1 MLGLDVDV
9 FTPEFR
15 SENMRRIRSAD
26 TKPEVLVRKF
36 LHGVGRRFRL
46 HRKDL
51 PGKPDIVLPKYKMAV
66 FVHGC
71 FWHGHLCK
79 DGRRPKS
86 NLEYWDAKLDRNQR
100 RDSLSAEKLRAMDW
114 KPVIVWACEA
124 HNQDRLKEI
133 FREIIES

>member
-1 MLGLDVDV
+1 MLGLGVDV

-15 SENMRRIRSAD
+15 SENMRRIKSAD
-26 TKPEVLVRKF
+26 TTPEVLVRKF
-36 LHGVGRRFRL
+36 LYQGGRRFRL

-51 PGKPDIVLPKYKMAV
+51 PGKPDIVLPKYRMAV

-86 NLEYWDAKLDRNQR
+86 NLSYWDAKLDRNQK
-100 RDSLSAEKLRAMDW
+100 RDALSVNALRELGW
-114 KPVIVWACEA
+114 NPVIVWACEA
-124 HNQDRLKEI
+124 RNPERLKEI
-133 FREIIES
+133 FKGILES